1 MNSGTTRRAVLAA
14 APLLF
19 ASGALA
25 QTRATP
31 QWGVHEIALSGPA
44 GGNPFLDT
52 AVSATFTDG
61 AGTFTVDGFYDGDG
75 VYRIRFSPP
84 SPGRW
89 TWRTS
94 SKTSVLNDKTGAF
107 DATAPRAGDHGPVG
121 VVGGYHFA
129 HADGTP
135 WRQIGTTAYAWA
147 QQGDALVAQTLAS
160 LAASPFNKI
169 RFTVAPHVKA
179 EPLWPFERTGPG
191 EKDWDYDRFNP
202 AFFRRY
208 ESRVAALRDLGVV
221 ADLILFHPYDEA
233 HGFNDMSVE
242 RDEAYLRYVIAR
254 LGAYS
259 NVWWSMANEFDML
272 KSKSIARW
280 DRLGEFVQAADP
292 YGRPRSIHNWRELYD
307 YGKPWITH
315 ASIQDGAAVLDDARA
330 EIFRSVWKKPVIF
343 DEVRYE
349 GDMAVRWGDMSS
361 ETALMGFWHGL
372 VAGTYVGH
380 GETWRGADGRTWIE
394 RGGTLSEGAVRRLT
408 FLKSVMEDG
417 PRPGLDPIDKWWE
430 RHLGGQVGQ
439 YYLRY
444 FGEAAPTSWEVKL
457 PRDGLKGGER
467 FAVDVLDT
475 WNCTVT
481 PVAGE
486 FSMAPIGSYDFHDPA
501 RPAIAL
507 PGKPWMAVRVRRL
520 T

>member
-1 MNSGTTRRAVLAA
+1 MLAA
-14 APLLF
+14 ASL
-19 ASGALA
+19 
-25 QTRATP
+25 ATP
-31 QWGVHEIALSGPA
+31 FAAKAADAATPRWGVHEIALKGPA
-44 GGNPFLDT
+44 AGNPFLD
-52 AVSATFTDG
+52 VSLQATFTNG
-61 AGTFTVDGFYDGDG
+61 AQTFGVDGFYDGDG
-75 VYRIRFSPP
+75 TWRVRFSPP
-84 SPGRW
+84 ATGAWR
-89 TWRTS
+89 WRT
-94 SKTSVLNDKTGAF
+94 TSNLAGLDGRMGAF
-107 DATAPRAGDHGPVG
+107 EAAGPRAGDHGPVG

-135 WRQIGTTAYAWA
+135 YRQIGTTAYAWA
-147 QQGDALVAQTLAS
+147 QQGDDLCRQTLAS
-160 LAASPFNKI
+160 LAASPFNKV
-169 RFTVAPHVKA
+169 RMTVVPHVKA
-179 EPLWPFERTGPG
+179 EPIWPFERTGPG
-191 EKDWDYDRFNP
+191 DKDWDYDRFNP
-202 AFFRRY
+202 AFFQRF
-208 ESRVAALRDLGVV
+208 EQRVGALRDLGIV

-233 HGFNDMSVE
+233 HDFNDMSVE
-242 RDEAYLRYVIAR
+242 RDERYLRYVIAR

-280 DRLGEFVQAADP
+280 DRLGEFVKANDP

-349 GDMAVRWGDMSS
+349 GDMPVRWGDMSP

-380 GETWRGADGRTWIE
+380 GETWRSADGRTWIE
-394 RGGTLSEGAVRRLT
+394 RGGTLSGGAVRRLG
-408 FLKSVMEDG
+408 FLKRVMEDG

-444 FGEAAPTSWEVKL
+444 FGEDAPTSWEVKL

-481 PVAGE
+481 ALPGE
-486 FSMAPIGSYDFHDPA
+486 FAMSPVGNYDFHDPA
-501 RPAIAL
+501 RPSIEL
-507 PGKPWMAVRVRRL
+507 PGTPWTAVRVRRL
-520 T
+520 A